1 MLKRTPLYEEHIRL
15 GARMIEFANF
25 EMPVQYT
32 NISDEHLTVR
42 RNVGIFDVSHM
53 GDILVMGPETQ
64 DFLNYVL
71 PTNVKEKPLKKAI
84 YSQFLNQQGRII
96 DDTIAYKIREDL
108 YLVVPNASMADIIY
122 NWMLRNSNNF
132 DISLYNKNYDYASI
146 AIQGPK
152 AEELMTRILK
162 DDPSTLGKFFC
173 DFLNY
178 KEKLTESEIS
188 PEGKMFVARTGYTG
202 EDGFEII
209 VSHKDVIDIWRT
221 LLKEGKDLGVKPC
234 GLGARDTLRMEM
246 GYPLSGQ
253 DFHEDRTPFDLGYGW
268 IVQFNHDFIG
278 KEELQRIKQEKQYD
292 FWRGFILLE
301 RGILR
306 HGYEVYYD
314 DEKISVLTSGSFSP
328 ILGTG
333 IGLGFVPRKYKNLE
347 EVKIK
352 VRSRFMNAKM
362 QRPPLVTPGS
372 SK

>member
-1 MLKRTPLYEEHIRL
+1 
-15 GARMIEFANF
+15 MIEFAEF

-53 GDILVMGPETQ
+53 GDIIVEGPEAQ
-64 DFLNYVL
+64 EFLNYML

-84 YSQFLNQQGRII
+84 YSQFLNHEGKII
-96 DDTIAYKIREDL
+96 DDTIAYKVSEEKFI
-108 YLVVPNASMADIIY
+108 VVPNASMADIIY
-122 NWMLRNSNNF
+122 NWMIRNSYNF
-132 DISLYNKNYDYASI
+132 DVKLYNKNYDFASI
-146 AIQGPK
+146 AVQGPN
-152 AEELMTRILK
+152 AVELMGRILK
-162 DDPSTLGKFFC
+162 DDPSALGKFFA
-173 DFLNY
+173 DFLEY
-178 KEKLTESEIS
+178 KRKLTETEVS

-202 EDGFEII
+202 EDGFEVI
-209 VSHKDVIDIWRT
+209 VPNREAVDVWRSF
-221 LLKEGKDLGVKPC
+221 LSQGRDLGVKPC
-234 GLGARDTLRMEM
+234 GLGSRDTLRMEM

-278 KEELQRIKQEKQYD
+278 KEELMRVKKEKLYD

-301 RGILR
+301 KGILR
-306 HGYEVYYD
+306 HGYEVYHEG
-314 DEKISVLTSGSFSP
+314 EKISILTSGSFSP
-328 ILGTG
+328 VLGTG
-333 IGLGFVPRKYKNLE
+333 IGLGYVPRKYKDLE

-352 VRSRFMNAKM
+352 IRNKLLSAKM